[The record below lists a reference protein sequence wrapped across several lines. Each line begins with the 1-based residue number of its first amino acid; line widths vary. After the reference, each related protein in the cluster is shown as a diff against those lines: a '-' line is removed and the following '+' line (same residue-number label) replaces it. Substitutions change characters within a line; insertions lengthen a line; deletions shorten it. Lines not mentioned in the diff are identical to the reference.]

1 MFSSF
6 TFLSPERE
14 VELSP
19 AAYSSLSRDRHK
31 IHSYVPKPVQLLRM
45 TDSFSLSSCSETGN
59 VSVPRVLGPTVSYLL
74 LQLAYSCVAYSGV
87 LPPFWLLGWLI
98 HVLPVSPALAS
109 FPVLHSKLFQRTKV
123 VGRLLKHFSS
133 DCNNMP
139 NQEQVRNFLWLD
151 YNTNHLP
158 PPPSSCLPS
167 IPLYQ
172 SWPGFVT

>member
-1 MFSSF
+1 MKSIAMFQNPFSSGWQIHARCHLVLRQEMYQYHESSAPQCHICYSNLL
-6 TFLSPERE
+6 TAVLLTAVCSLPSGFL
-14 VELSP
+14 
-19 AAYSSLSRDRHK
+19 A
-31 IHSYVPKPVQLLRM
+31 
-45 TDSFSLSSCSETGN
+45 
-59 VSVPRVLGPTVSYLL
+59 
-74 LQLAYSCVAYSGV
+74 
-87 LPPFWLLGWLI
+87 GWFMS
-98 HVLPVSPALAS
+98 LPVSPALAS

-133 DCNNMP
+133 GCNNMP

-172 SWPGFVT
+172 SWPGFVTYWELNSGFNSAASSYWFIYSLLFDVKV